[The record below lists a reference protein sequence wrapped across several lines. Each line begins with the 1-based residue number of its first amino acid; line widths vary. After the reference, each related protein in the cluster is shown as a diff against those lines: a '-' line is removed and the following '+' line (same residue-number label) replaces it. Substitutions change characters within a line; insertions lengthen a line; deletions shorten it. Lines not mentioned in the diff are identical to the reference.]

1 MPYYQAGD
9 YYQGDYYQAG
19 GIFSGIGKV
28 LGGVAKTAFNLTPI
42 GRAISTVAPVVKQ
55 LVAPSVRP
63 RPTGL
68 MIAPPTPLTLP
79 VENKPG
85 IIGAAERFFPGGGTG
100 LQVAVPMMGFGGRNG
115 GRPGHFKKDG
125 TWTDRARPRM
135 QVTNTR
141 ALKRAGRRVRG
152 FLRIARQLGALPV
165 GTGKG
170 KKLFKR
176 RRR

>member
-19 GIFSGIGKV
+19 GLFGSIGKFI
-28 LGGVAKTAFNLTPI
+28 GKAAKTALSLTPA
-42 GRAISTVAPVVKQ
+42 GKVISTVFPIAKK
-55 LVAPSVRP
+55 LLAGGP
-63 RPTGL
+63 RPPMIP
-68 MIAPPTPLTLP
+68 MIAPVDYSL
-79 VENKPG
+79 
-85 IIGAAERFFPGGGTG
+85 GGMDVNIPAFRGG
-100 LQVAVPMMGFGGRNG
+100 GGRNG

-165 GTGKG
+165 GSGKG

-176 RRR
+176 RAR